1 MFVWKHRAKTTNASW
16 NASRRGG
23 STEIAG
29 DLLNAVSVDPPRRD
43 AFHDAFVVFARCFQ
57 TNKRGRRRSHR

>member
-23 STEIAG
+23 STEIASEALRPPRG
-29 DLLNAVSVDPPRRD
+29 NDPPPEHV
-43 AFHDAFVVFARCFQ
+43 AAARAAAA
-57 TNKRGRRRSHR
+57 RYADRVPR